1 MVQPLR
7 PEEMTSAKAASLPQV
22 VIQAFNESITDAW
35 DGSSATV
42 YKDNIVEKLML
53 AGITREE
60 IQSKHMLDVE
70 PIYREQGW
78 KVVFESPDYTENFRS
93 HYIFSKKK

>member
-7 PEEMTSAKAASLPQV
+7 PEEMTSAKAAALPQV

-78 KVVFESPDYTENFRS
+78 KVVYDGPAYNESYRGF
-93 HYIFSKKK
+93 YVFSKK